1 MLTAPS
7 LKHIFVGLILSGS
20 AFAQTPPTDGA
31 LPPPAPVAGPAGM
44 PSPATMRAPSI
55 VTQSSRIRAF
65 NPAPD
70 GQIRSLYLSNGDVV
84 NLSPGLSQQLSLLVR
99 RVPGSES
106 QERDPTSMGKH
117 F

>member
-1 MLTAPS
+1 
-7 LKHIFVGLILSGS
+7 
-20 AFAQTPPTDGA
+20 
-31 LPPPAPVAGPAGM
+31 
-44 PSPATMRAPSI
+44 MRAPSI